1 VRLSLRALAVTF
13 ALLPFTGTPDRS
25 LAEPTGAEV
34 EVEYVVELLPDE
46 DIARVS
52 IALGGPSLPESL
64 RLRIDPTRHLAFD
77 GDGTTSMVRGR
88 LVWEIPPGGGS
99 LRYEVRIDHDRA
111 GPGQDAAITERWALF
126 RGEDLFPPMGIETPE
141 DVETRATLRFE
152 LPEQWSI
159 VTPWSPHPES
169 GVFEIEQEHRY
180 FDRPTGWILAGRLGI
195 TRETIEGVRLAIA
208 NPAGHDLHRLD
219 ILALLRWTLDDLV
232 EVFGKAPKR
241 FLIVGAAD
249 PMWRGG
255 LSGPGSLYV
264 HAERPL
270 IQRDGTSPILHE
282 MVHCFMH
289 ARAGTDGDWVVEG
302 LAEYYSL
309 ALLRRSRTISRSR
322 YERSLAKLKEKGA
335 KAGELGVSR
344 ASAAVAARGAVILAA
359 LDEAIR
365 KRTDGRKSLDDVVR
379 RLRDDRKPI
388 TSDGFRKVA
397 HEVSGLDLDPFFAE
411 HGVP

>member
-1 VRLSLRALAVTF
+1 
-13 ALLPFTGTPDRS
+13 
-25 LAEPTGAEV
+25 
-34 EVEYVVELLPDE
+34 
-46 DIARVS
+46 
-52 IALGGPSLPESL
+52 
-64 RLRIDPTRHLAFD
+64 
-77 GDGTTSMVRGR
+77 M
-88 LVWEIPPGGGS
+88 
-99 LRYEVRIDHDRA
+99 RIDHDRA

-126 RGEDLFPPMGIETPE
+126 RGEDLFPPMGIQTPE
-141 DVETRATLRFE
+141 DVETRANLRFE

-159 VTPWSPHPES
+159 VTPWSRDRES

-180 FDRPTGWILAGRLGI
+180 FDRPTGWILAGRLGV

-208 NPAGHDLHRLD
+208 NPAGHNLHRHD

-289 ARAGTDGDWVVEG
+289 ARAGQDGDWVVEG

-335 KAGELGVSR
+335 KAENLAVSR

-359 LDEAIR
+359 LDESIR
-365 KRTDGRKSLDDVVR
+365 KRTDGRKSLDDIVR
-379 RLRDDRKPI
+379 RLRDDREPI
-388 TSDGFRKVA
+388 TSEGFRTVA
-397 HEVSGLDLDPFFAE
+397 REVSGLDLKSFFQE